1 MINWKKIC
9 NKIEYYES
17 SQGEDFSYA
26 ESNPM
31 EAIEVASHNGAL
43 FDLDDM
49 VNIKNIVGF
58 PITFDLYRH
67 INTHYDGSLMEL
79 DKEDLPQ
86 LEWLI
91 EDYVTNG
98 MASDDIWKGYDYEKY
113 QDESGFC
120 GWHKRVIDGIKKR
133 TKRVIQFQFDVLM
146 NDEDYERVKKA
157 IDNISE
163 IGVEVLGMCSE
174 ASWTPKEYGLSEGE

>member
-17 SQGEDFSYA
+17 SLGEDFGYA

-31 EAIEVASHNGAL
+31 ETIEVASHNGDL
-43 FDLDDM
+43 YDLDNM
-49 VNIKNIVGF
+49 VAIKDIINI
-58 PITFDLYRH
+58 PITYELYNH
-67 INTHYDGSLMEL
+67 IGAHYDGSLLEL
-79 DKEDLPQ
+79 EKEDLPQ

-91 EDYVTNG
+91 EDYVVNG
-98 MASDDIWKGYDYEKY
+98 KLKDNIWEGYDYKKY

-120 GWHKRVIDGIKKR
+120 GWHKRVMDGIKER
-133 TKRVIQFQFDVLM
+133 TKRVVQFQFDVLM

-174 ASWTPKEYGLSEGE
+174 ASWTPKEYGLSEEE